1 MPWGHR
7 DLSTQLSQGS
17 LLCDMS
23 CRKIVD
29 IVLENAT
36 NILSHSVPFKYSDR
50 IFATSEWR
58 ESPSYPLGQG
68 CMVIVVTSCLRA
80 ACAGVRSSGSVV
92 DEDALWVAGG
102 CFGRNEGKRT
112 TQHQLQVEVA
122 SVNRQRHA
130 LICEPRCDEPV

>member
-1 MPWGHR
+1 MPWGQR

-36 NILSHSVPFKYSDR
+36 NILSHSVPFKYWDR

-68 CMVIVVTSCLRA
+68 CMAIVVRSCLRA
-80 ACAGVRSSGSVV
+80 ACAGVRSSGNVI
-92 DEDALWVAGG
+92 DEDALCAGG
-102 CFGRNEGKRT
+102 CFGKRDDAEPTAGGGGLGKSAT
-112 TQHQLQVEVA
+112 TGANLWA
-122 SVNRQRHA
+122 SLR
-130 LICEPRCDEPV
+130 